1 MTSRQSRIHGSKQ
14 VLRASLGAAA
24 LAFCLGLASPTSVA
38 LAADPPK
45 EAEAEAETNDRPD
58 PLTAASNPLS
68 GIGRSGL
75 RVYHFHCE
83 SCHGYLG
90 EGTRRAPA
98 LAGTIYAT
106 DHASRRRFHEQF
118 RTAYSKHAQVARGT
132 RDRPGPRFNELEM
145 VAKFLREVE
154 VWRKTITA
162 ATGN

>member
-1 MTSRQSRIHGSKQ
+1 MS
-14 VLRASLGAAA
+14 LRLAQNCALARSFLMFTGAAIA
-24 LAFCLGLASPTSVA
+24 LLCLEAASPMS
-38 LAADPPK
+38 AARAAEKP
-45 EAEAEAETNDRPD
+45 AEAEAEGKTSDRPD

-83 SCHGYLG
+83 NCHGYLG
-90 EGTRRAPA
+90 EGTHRAPA

-106 DHASRRRFHEQF
+106 DHAARRRFHEQF
-118 RTAYSKHAQVARGT
+118 RTAYSKHALVARGT